1 LKKLKKLAE
10 SLFTNTKGWLLC
22 QKIQHDDCESIKI
35 ITFLKR

>member
-22 QKIQHDDCESIKI
+22 QKSS
-35 ITFLKR
+35 TMTANLLK